1 MAKRKRN
8 KQAKQM
14 LENLILGGKRLYW
27 IGERSEIYV
36 GDSLDAIVAH
46 FHLENEAYDPVYGAA
61 FGSVNPWSFAL
72 DETLEGEWRECT
84 LISLCAS
91 AGEMLDE
98 PYQLTSCEC

>member
-46 FHLENEAYDPVYGAA
+46 FRLENEAYDPVYGAA
-61 FGSVNPWSFAL
+61 FGPVNPWSFAR
-72 DETLEGEWRECT
+72 DEYREGEWRECT
-84 LISLCAS
+84 LISLCVD

-98 PYQLTSCEC
+98 PYQLTSCEY